1 MMSNP
6 ANYYAPP
13 YGTPA
18 YSGMPNYGTGSPP
31 VPYYYNVQFPQQQAT
46 SPLQQQQK
54 PEKQPKAQYPHAPPN
69 QKNNEN
75 ISLFKLYDIEKNR
88 YSTII
93 RLIFSFVGVPY
104 KEKQFKP
111 NELSKIKEK
120 MPYQQLPILRV
131 HNQFKIFQ
139 LHAIIRYLAREFNL
153 YGRSKHDHV
162 VVDDIVEIARQFQ
175 EKIFEQINNSTN
187 YEQSILQFIIDS
199 SVIYLKQLEGF
210 FAIFDHHGPFYLG
223 LHISLAD
230 LMVYDVISY
239 LIKVDGKLLDS
250 YSHLK
255 EARRQLEKHPG
266 VADFIQVKT
275 PDPSKPHHHKSPHTH
290 RRQTKS
296 PTPNSNS
303 QQQHHH
309 HRHHHHHRRRSVE
322 GGKSNHHHHHH
333 YHCPYHRRKNSKE
346 PTPSSQ
352 TKQPSIRSS
361 KSPSILINEKEST
374 PLPSAKQQVI
384 RQSKSPNPSRK
395 DKDSQNPLRK
405 DKELPHPSR
414 KDKESTPLSHIKQRL
429 IRSSASPGANKPEK
443 KSTTISANTTLAK
456 PPVIQE
462 DDSESIT
469 K

>member
-1 MMSNP
+1 MMNNP
-6 ANYYAPP
+6 ANYYTPP
-13 YGTPA
+13 YGTTA
-18 YSGMPNYGTGSPP
+18 FSGMPNYGAGSPP

-54 PEKQPKAQYPHAPPN
+54 PEKQQKPKYPHAPPN

-104 KEKQFKP
+104 KEKHFKP
-111 NELSKIKEK
+111 DELSKIKEK

-153 YGRSKHDHV
+153 YGRSKHDQV

-275 PDPSKPHHHKSPHTH
+275 PDPNKSHHHHKSPHTH

-303 QQQHHH
+303 QQQQHHH

-374 PLPSAKQQVI
+374 PLPSAKQQII

-395 DKDSQNPLRK
+395 DKES
-405 DKELPHPSR
+405 PHPSR
-414 KDKESTPLSHIKQRL
+414 KDKESTPLAHIKQRL